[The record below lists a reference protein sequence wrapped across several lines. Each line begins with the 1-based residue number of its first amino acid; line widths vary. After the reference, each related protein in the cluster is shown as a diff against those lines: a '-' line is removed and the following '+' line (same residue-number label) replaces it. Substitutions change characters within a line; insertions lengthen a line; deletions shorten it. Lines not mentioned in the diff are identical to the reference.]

1 MTMQDYSFT
10 RRILNRMGFS
20 AALLLL
26 VAGCFQPV
34 NSVRLG
40 TDGAAALSD
49 VSVGRVDGYMGYILK
64 SELDFLLNEGKAGKS
79 GRYLLNVQARE
90 TQESPIVD
98 SVTGR
103 VQVANLVVQA
113 VYELKDTKTGK
124 SVTTGRTFA
133 TSSFDRSTQRFSA
146 ERAKRDAQERM
157 GKELAERLRS
167 IIISALADR
176 TGKEAA
182 PMPALT
188 RSILEEQQLPGTIES
203 GEEN

>member
-1 MTMQDYSFT
+1 MQDYSFS
-10 RRILNRMGFS
+10 RRFLNRLGFS
-20 AALLLL
+20 AALLLF

-34 NSVRLG
+34 NGMRLG
-40 TDGAAALSD
+40 ADGTAALSD

-64 SELDFLLNEGKAGKS
+64 SELDFLLSEGKVGKS
-79 GRYLLNVQARE
+79 GRYLLNVQTRE

-113 VYELKDTKTGK
+113 VYELKDTNTGK
-124 SVTTGRTFA
+124 SIAGGRTFA

-146 ERAKRDAQERM
+146 ERAKRNAQERM

-167 IIISALADR
+167 IVISALADR
-176 TGKEAA
+176 SGKDAA

-188 RSILEEQQLPGTIES
+188 RSILEEQQQPGIIEP
-203 GEEN
+203 GEDN